1 MTELLRRLRAAGD
14 RAEGRPYSDMHGAA
28 DEIERLRAH
37 QDETAKAWTKLTESQ
52 EQEIERLA
60 WSNADLTQKNA
71 RLRAALKPLA
81 ALPLW
86 RDHYSDGPDI
96 LNTSATVKYYFTPE
110 HVRAARAAMNEQ
122 DAAK

>member
-1 MTELLRRLRAAGD
+1 MVTTETHVDKASAWDELTKKNA
-14 RAEGRPYSDMHGAA
+14 
-28 DEIERLRAH
+28 EIERLRAH

-60 WSNADLTQKNA
+60 WSSADLTQKNA

-96 LNTSATVKYYFTPE
+96 LNTSATVKYYFTSE

-122 DAAK
+122 IAVVKED